1 MCVNIKYHKLDP
13 SEMDIQKRQQ
23 PSPILPEMDGN
34 GLYKLCI
41 TLQCWR
47 FVIGFTTSQ
56 GHLGNPQNQRVAA
69 HMKRSTTFGTE
80 VQDGDISWY
89 FYLYLS
95 KDTKWL
101 GMRHEMC
108 AYLHYLLLP
117 LS

>member
-1 MCVNIKYHKLDP
+1 MFVNMKYHKLDP
-13 SEMDIQKRQQ
+13 SEMDIQKRHHE

-69 HMKRSTTFGTE
+69 HTKRSTTFGTE
-80 VQDGDISWY
+80 LQDGDFSWY
-89 FYLYLS
+89 FYLYLP

-101 GMRHEMC
+101 GMC

-117 LS
+117 LN